1 MYIQHQSTSMHEA
14 NANSSAGE
22 KQDVRFQ
29 QYIECH
35 SSNNGQII
43 QVEKKRLLQCYLPS
57 ICPSVLP
64 FFLPSYLFTSFFLYS
79 VLGFNTEC
87 CTC

>member
-64 FFLPSYLFTSFFLYS
+64 FFLPSYFFTSFFLYS
-79 VLGFNTEC
+79 VLGFNT
-87 CTC
+87 